1 MKTKHLF
8 LALLGL
14 SALSSPLSTAFAQGT
29 AFTYQGRL
37 NSGVNPATGVYDL
50 RFAVVNDDNGGVPLG
65 GWLTNSATLV
75 SNGLFTVTLDF
86 GNQFPGSPRWL
97 EIAVRTNGGG
107 AFATLVPRQ
116 RLTATPYAVFAGNAG
131 VAASASSV
139 LGLAVNTNLASV
151 ALGTGNAASA
161 AFATVS
167 GGTANTASAG
177 YATVSGGTDNTA
189 SGERATVG
197 GGHYNTASGDRSVV
211 AGGYGNEASGYTA
224 FVGAGLG
231 NRASG
236 NYATLGGGD
245 NNVASGGISFVGGG
259 SANQATN
266 TFATVPGGENNL
278 AGGQYSFA
286 SGRRAK
292 ALHDGAFVWADHQA
306 ADFTST
312 GADQF
317 LIRASGGVGI
327 NTNNPSGAAL
337 AVKGNVTVDG
347 QFKGGY
353 SGNVISNGL
362 VGGFIGGGGDPGF
375 PNRVGGSYATVLG
388 GLGNT
393 ASGLAAMAMGLYNTA
408 DGYVSLATGQ
418 ESLASGDYSTAMG
431 YKAAATRTAATA
443 LGYNTTASGIASTAL
458 GCFTTASGY
467 YSTAMGYYTTS
478 GEYSTAMG
486 YRARALHNGS
496 FVWADEQEADFDS
509 TSRNQFS
516 LRASGGVRLANDTSL
531 NFGDQTRQMINLWN
545 GEYGIGVQSGAGYFR
560 SGGDFFWYRGGS
572 HSDANGSAGGGG
584 IPLMSLKSSGRL
596 GLGTT
601 TPDFPLDVLSGL
613 AVGRFTTT
621 NNANGAVLSLRNNTA
636 SPTYLGAINFEDS
649 GTPGQIAYFAS
660 GQMAFRAGGQERMN
674 LSAPGLTVNGT
685 VTATAFNP
693 ASDRHLKE
701 NFAAVSPR
709 EVLAKVAALPI
720 SRWNFKGDPA
730 TPHFGPMAQ
739 DFHAAFGL
747 GTDERHIA
755 TVDADGVALAAIQGL
770 NQKLEHTQRENES
783 LKERVEKLERL
794 LQKLVNE

>member
-292 ALHDGAFVWADHQA
+292 ALHDGASCGP
-306 ADFTST
+306 TT
-312 GADQF
+312 K
-317 LIRASGGVGI
+317 L
-327 NTNNPSGAAL
+327 
-337 AVKGNVTVDG
+337 
-347 QFKGGY
+347 
-353 SGNVISNGL
+353 
-362 VGGFIGGGGDPGF
+362 
-375 PNRVGGSYATVLG
+375 
-388 GLGNT
+388 
-393 ASGLAAMAMGLYNTA
+393 
-408 DGYVSLATGQ
+408 
-418 ESLASGDYSTAMG
+418 
-431 YKAAATRTAATA
+431 RT
-443 LGYNTTASGIASTAL
+443 L
-458 GCFTTASGY
+458 
-467 YSTAMGYYTTS
+467 
-478 GEYSTAMG
+478 
-486 YRARALHNGS
+486 
-496 FVWADEQEADFDS
+496 
-509 TSRNQFS
+509 
-516 LRASGGVRLANDTSL
+516 
-531 NFGDQTRQMINLWN
+531 
-545 GEYGIGVQSGAGYFR
+545 
-560 SGGDFFWYRGGS
+560 
-572 HSDANGSAGGGG
+572 
-584 IPLMSLKSSGRL
+584 PPL
-596 GLGTT
+596 GLT
-601 TPDFPLDVLSGL
+601 S
-613 AVGRFTTT
+613 
-621 NNANGAVLSLRNNTA
+621 S
-636 SPTYLGAINFEDS
+636 
-649 GTPGQIAYFAS
+649 
-660 GQMAFRAGGQERMN
+660 
-674 LSAPGLTVNGT
+674 
-685 VTATAFNP
+685 
-693 ASDRHLKE
+693 
-701 NFAAVSPR
+701 
-709 EVLAKVAALPI
+709 
-720 SRWNFKGDPA
+720 
-730 TPHFGPMAQ
+730 
-739 DFHAAFGL
+739 
-747 GTDERHIA
+747 
-755 TVDADGVALAAIQGL
+755 
-770 NQKLEHTQRENES
+770 
-783 LKERVEKLERL
+783 
-794 LQKLVNE
+794 